1 MNSRFLPRKLRRQLE
16 SDYLHTALKSLA
28 KEQRTDVVVKTVC
41 ETIQDWDDVRL
52 INQCLSKNIPVVIL
66 PEIERISLPKI

>member
-1 MNSRFLPRKLRRQLE
+1 MNSRFLPNKLRRQLE